1 MRYILCDI
9 SSASGQGRFLIMPCV
24 PRSQPDPMFNNKYAT
39 LECCTKF
46 KKKKRGFVALGG
58 GVKGVGAVAGN
69 PFLRFQVEFVILF
82 SDVEI

>member
-1 MRYILCDI
+1 
-9 SSASGQGRFLIMPCV
+9 
-24 PRSQPDPMFNNKYAT
+24 MFNNKYAT
-39 LECCTKF
+39 LECCTTF

-58 GVKGVGAVAGN
+58 GVEGVGAVAGN